1 MSLTP
6 FLIAKLSRVDADLA
20 RRALS
25 TARAQDVL
33 DESRPT
39 EFSRGA
45 GARAYGMALFVS
57 RRPVHFYLGMF
68 GLILF
73 PLYMV
78 SRLLPMLI
86 QWGAHAYGR

>member
-6 FLIAKLSRVDADLA
+6 FLIAKLSRVDQDLA

-25 TARAQDVL
+25 TARAQDVM
-33 DESRPT
+33 DESRPD

-45 GARAYGMALFVS
+45 GARAYGMALFIS

-73 PLYMV
+73 PLYML
-78 SRLLPMLI
+78 SRLLPALI
-86 QWGAHAYGR
+86 EWGVHAYGR

>member
-6 FLIAKLSRVDADLA
+6 FLIAKLSRVDKDLA

-33 DESRPT
+33 DESRPD
-39 EFSRGA
+39 EFRRGE
-45 GARAYGMALFVS
+45 GARTYGMALFIS

-73 PLYMV
+73 PLYML
-78 SRLLPMLI
+78 SRLLPVLI
-86 QWGAHAYGR
+86 EWGVHAYGR

>member
-6 FLIAKLSRVDADLA
+6 FLIAKLSRVDQDLA

-33 DESRPT
+33 DESRPG
-39 EFSRGA
+39 EFSRGP
-45 GARAYGMALFVS
+45 GARAYGMALFIS

-68 GLILF
+68 GLVIF
-73 PLYMV
+73 PSYML
-78 SRLLPMLI
+78 SRLLPALI
-86 QWGAHAYGR
+86 WGVHAYGR

>member
-6 FLIAKLSRVDADLA
+6 FLIAKLSRVDEDLA

-25 TARAQDVL
+25 TARSQDVL
-33 DESRPT
+33 DESRPA
-39 EFSRGA
+39 EFARGA

-73 PLYMV
+73 PLYIL
-78 SRLLPMLI
+78 SRLAPVLI
-86 QWGAHAYGR
+86 EWGAHAYGR

>member
-6 FLIAKLSRVDADLA
+6 ILIAKLSRVDLDLA
-20 RRALS
+20 QRALL
-25 TARAQDVL
+25 TARAQDVM
-33 DESRPT
+33 DESRPA
-39 EFSRGA
+39 EFTRGA

-57 RRPVHFYLGMF
+57 RRPMHFYLGMF

-78 SRLLPMLI
+78 SRLLPVLI

>member
-6 FLIAKLSRVDADLA
+6 FLIAKLSRVDQDLA
-20 RRALS
+20 LRALS

-33 DESRPT
+33 DESRPG

-45 GARAYGMALFVS
+45 GARAYGMALFIS
-57 RRPVHFYLGMF
+57 RRPVHFYVGMF

-73 PLYMV
+73 PLYML
-78 SRLLPMLI
+78 SRLLPVLI
-86 QWGAHAYGR
+86 EWGVHAYGR

>member
-6 FLIAKLSRVDADLA
+6 FLIAKLSRVDQEVA

-25 TARAQDVL
+25 TAHAQDVL
-33 DESRPT
+33 DESRPD

-73 PLYMV
+73 PSYML
-78 SRLLPMLI
+78 SRFVPVLI
-86 QWGAHAYGR
+86 EWGMHAYGR